1 MEARYNSPSAMI
13 PNTDMKPTAETLA
26 LEFSQGLHAYLTPE
40 QMSEV
45 VERNK
50 NEADPHICHSHDFCD
65 ANMFLYDVFKKYGMD
80 PVAKGGMDKWADLWN
95 NAWNLAKA
103 RGFRITD

>member
-1 MEARYNSPSAMI
+1 ML
-13 PNTDMKPTAETLA
+13 PNTAMKPTAETLA

-40 QMSEV
+40 KMSEV

-65 ANMFLYDVFKKYGMD
+65 ANVFLYDVFKKYGMD
-80 PVAKGGMDKWADLWN
+80 PAAKGGMKKWADLWN
-95 NAWNLAKA
+95 SAWNVAKA
-103 RGFRITD
+103 NNFRVSD

>member
-1 MEARYNSPSAMI
+1 
-13 PNTDMKPTAETLA
+13 MKPTAETLA

-80 PVAKGGMDKWADLWN
+80 KWADLWN
-95 NAWNLAKA
+95 RAWNLAKA
-103 RGFRITD
+103 RGFRPTD